1 MFRTVLRQNGRVVIS
16 KRAALGLGFGV
27 IIGLLVLSA
36 LLAYR
41 IQESFSQRSVA
52 IHRQH
57 VQQQQVVTS
66 IRRLLYTAGISVRDF
81 LLNPDPERGNK
92 YLSEIAEMRH
102 TGDALLSRLRTRGP
116 SDKPINDLEKALRSL
131 WRALETTALEPP
143 ETANRHSFVLQEI
156 APHRTAAGNIL
167 QDLESA
173 NHNALTSSEEEF
185 AVSRAAA
192 ARNVL
197 WLLAF
202 CLVVGVAVALV
213 SMQHF
218 NALERQASARFQEV
232 VDGKIELERLSKR
245 LMEIQEEERTR
256 LSRELHDEIV
266 QNVAVLKIEITHAL
280 QSVQAGGARDSLSRA
295 RDLADRTV
303 RAVRNISLLLR
314 PSLLDDLGLGPALQW
329 LTDDFQRRTGVACA
343 YTEEN
348 LETSLPDAVNTCVY
362 RVTQEALRNCEK
374 HSQARQVS
382 VCIVRSNTHLRA
394 EIRDDGKGF
403 ATASRRAPTSL
414 GVLGMRERA
423 AALGGEL
430 AIESNAGQ
438 GTCVRLLL
446 PLQDSGAAA
455 ELNPV
460 EAHA

>member
-1 MFRTVLRQNGRVVIS
+1 MFRTGLRQNGRVVIS

-27 IIGLLVLSA
+27 IIGLLVLST
-36 LLAYR
+36 LLAYQ
-41 IQESFSQRSVA
+41 IQESFSERSVA

-57 VQQQQVVTS
+57 VQQQDVVTS
-66 IRRLLYTAGISVRDF
+66 LRRLLYTASIGVRDF
-81 LLNPDPERGNK
+81 LLNPDPERGTK

-102 TGDALLSRLRTRGP
+102 TGDALLSRLRLKGP
-116 SDKPINDLEKALRSL
+116 NDPITELEKTLRAL
-131 WRALETTALEPP
+131 WRALEATALEPP
-143 ETANRHSFVLQEI
+143 EVVNSHAFVQQYI
-156 APHRTAAGNIL
+156 APHRTAAGRIL
-167 QDLESA
+167 LDLESA
-173 NHNALTSSEEEF
+173 NHNALESSEEDF
-185 AVSRAAA
+185 ALSRAAA

-202 CLVVGVAVALV
+202 CLLVGVAVALV
-213 SMQHF
+213 SLQHF
-218 NALERQASARFQEV
+218 NALEGQAAARFQEV

-266 QNVAVLKIEITHAL
+266 QNVAVLKIEITQAL
-280 QSVQAGGARDSLSRA
+280 QSVQAGGARESLSRA

-329 LTDDFQRRTGVACA
+329 VTDDFHRRTGVPCA

-348 LETSLPDAVNTCVY
+348 LDSSLPDAVNTCVY

-374 HSQARQVS
+374 HSQAHQVR
-382 VCIVRSNTHLRA
+382 VWIGRNDTHLRV

-403 ATASRRAPTSL
+403 AVGGRRAPTSL

-430 AIESNAGQ
+430 AIESSTGQ

-446 PLQDSGAAA
+446 PLQQSGASSG
-455 ELNPV
+455 LNVV